1 MQNLKAFTR
10 VDEEALKNKFE
21 DWDREKLIQY
31 AISVTKAA
39 SKTSREDLNNLST
52 GQLARHPL
60 FQGMALVEEIG
71 QTLASTLELNEVLT
85 RMLRLTNDAL
95 NVGDASIF
103 LTEEPSGDLV
113 SQISLGTISGARGKF
128 RVPKGQGIA
137 GEVALTGKPIR
148 VDNAQTDRRHFKQ
161 IDRATGFL
169 TQSILCVPLV
179 ARGKI
184 IGVVEVFN
192 KKSGPFTKADE
203 ALLCSMANYAAIG
216 IENARLHQSV
226 IEERDRVIKAQE
238 EASHKLQRD
247 LHDGPTQ
254 LVASIQMSIE
264 FCKKALEKDLS
275 LVGPELDAMYT
286 VAQKATNQMRTLLF
300 ELRPLELEAQGLASA
315 LEIFVEKRQK
325 TERTTLNLNIQSD
338 QPDNVISR
346 LKEKYEQ
353 ALFAIIQESVN
364 NALKYAKAD
373 DIFIMA
379 HQKNGR
385 INVRILDNG
394 MGFDLRSVTENYEK
408 RGSYGMVNQRER
420 AGLLG
425 SQLVMKS
432 APGAGTEIKVD
443 LNISPDML
451 RQE

>member
-1 MQNLKAFTR
+1 MQNVKAFVR
-10 VDEEALKNKFE
+10 IDEEALKSKFK

-39 SKTSREDLNNLST
+39 SQTNQDDLNKLST

-71 QTLASTLELNEVLT
+71 QTLSSTLELNEVLA

-95 NVGDASIF
+95 DVGDASIF

-113 SQISLGTISGARGKF
+113 SQISLGAIGGTGRKF

-137 GEVALTGKPIR
+137 GEVALTGNPIR
-148 VDNAQTDRRHFKQ
+148 VDNAQTDSRHFKQ
-161 IDRATGFL
+161 IDRTTGFL
-169 TQSILCVPLV
+169 TQSILCVPLKT
-179 ARGKI
+179 RGRI
-184 IGVVEVFN
+184 IGIVEVFN

-203 ALLCSMANYAAIG
+203 ALLCSMANYAAIS
-216 IENARLHQSV
+216 IENARLHQNV

-254 LVASIQMSIE
+254 LVAAIQMSIE
-264 FCKKALEKDLS
+264 FCKKALEKEPA
-275 LVGPELDAMYT
+275 LVGPELDNMLM
-286 VAQKATNQMRTLLF
+286 VAQRATNQMRTLLF

-315 LEIFVEKRQK
+315 LNIFVEKRQK
-325 TERTTLNLNIQSD
+325 TEKTALHLTIQSD
-338 QPDNVISR
+338 QPDNNISR
-346 LKEKYEQ
+346 LNAKYEQ
-353 ALFAIIQESVN
+353 ALFAIIQEAVN
-364 NALKYAKAD
+364 NSLKYANAE
-373 DIFIMA
+373 DIYVMV
-379 HQKNGR
+379 HQQNGR

-394 MGFDLRSVTENYEK
+394 LGFDLRSVMDNYEK

-420 AGLLG
+420 AELLG
-425 SQLVMKS
+425 SKLIMKS
-432 APGAGTEIKVD
+432 ALGAGTEIKVNLD
-443 LNISPDML
+443 LSQDML
-451 RQE
+451 RQG